1 MSHTLIIAVPTDAD
15 QSTWE
20 NVQSALSTVVGAT
33 VVTSSP
39 QPVSVPAAT
48 PQPAKA
54 ASAAKSPKAR
64 FVKGSPEAKAHMAAL
79 RARKGSAASAKA
91 ASPQPAATPQSATE
105 RMAALAN
112 RGQSAAKPQPAA
124 AQSAKLDQPAQAAHD
139 AVRFAAVDAAS
150 ISPEGLANVL
160 DWAVNKLEAES
171 KKLAVADFLDGQCFL
186 GSLASTTTA
195 RGKSNLALD
204 IARKAGIAD

>member
-79 RARKGSAASAKA
+79 RARKGSDASAKA
-91 ASPQPAATPQSATE
+91 ASPQSATE

-124 AQSAKLDQPAQAAHD
+124 AQPAAKLDQPAQAAHD

>member
-91 ASPQPAATPQSATE
+91 ASPQSATE